1 MKEMKKWLA
10 LLAVAALVLSLGGCG
25 GSSNSSSSL
34 NENPANEQPD
44 NGGGDNGGNNNET
57 GGGVSGSY
65 ATQEELAD
73 LVVAIQDGGLK
84 IKEDSVYTL
93 TLGDTVSVA
102 AGDVNTATASLQTI
116 DLVWHVDPG
125 RPDEFYTVGKSGN
138 ELSAD
143 AMTEIEEE
151 LDKCAVYI
159 ARDIRYANS
168 DWNFNTDVTKDED
181 KEVGCLYTAEGYTNY
196 IFATLPSASDKSAM
210 THSSTEAYNTPVLH
224 IHKAG
229 TYNLKGTWN
238 GQIWVDAEDDATVTL
253 NLNGLTVNCST
264 GPGLVFCDGLYE
276 CDGDADESTAS
287 WDVSAKVKKAGANVV
302 LTGDNSVTGC
312 NLYRILKAEAKSGY
326 TADGKNVGYQK
337 KRYKVDGA
345 FHSMVSMNISG
356 TGSLKVVSTTCEGMD
371 SEMHLTI
378 NGGTVD
384 VTAPDDAINVN
395 EDGVSVFTM
404 NAGTLTATG
413 TTQEGDGIDSNGYI
427 VINGGTVKATAGG
440 SGGTAGLDAD
450 YSGDYDRS
458 YGIYINGGTTTT
470 NGTMGT
476 VYQNGGTL
484 NNTGGSGGNGG
495 QPGGDQ
501 PGGET
506 PPAQPGGNGTG
517 GPAMHR

>member
-1 MKEMKKWLA
+1 MKKMRRWLA

-25 GSSNSSSSL
+25 GSS
-34 NENPANEQPD
+34 
-44 NGGGDNGGNNNET
+44 GGG
-57 GGGVSGSY
+57 SGSSNDDGNDTTTTY
-65 ATQEELAD
+65 HEPTGQSASAEEVAALLDTITDGALQASAASSPTYTVD
-73 LVVAIQDGGLK
+73 LGSLTASVSAAGAASTAGSTTLK
-84 IKEDSVYTL
+84 I
-93 TLGDTVSVA
+93 
-102 AGDVNTATASLQTI
+102 I
-116 DLVWHVDPG
+116 DLVWHVDPS
-125 RPDEFYTVGKSGN
+125 RTDEFYTVGASGN
-138 ELSAD
+138 ELTSDQMANIQ
-143 AMTEIEEE
+143 EN
-151 LDKCAVYI
+151 LDDCAVYI

-168 DWNFNTDVTKDED
+168 DWNFNTNVTKDED
-181 KEVGCLYTAEGYTNY
+181 NEVGCLYTASGYTNY

-224 IHKAG
+224 IHKPG
-229 TYNLKGTWN
+229 TYNLSGTWN

-253 NLNGLTVNCST
+253 NLNDLTVNCAT

-287 WDVSAKVKKAGANVV
+287 WDVSAKVAKAGANVV

-345 FHSMVSMNISG
+345 FHSMVSMNIGG
-356 TGSLKVVSTTCEGMD
+356 TGSLTVKSTTCEGMD

-378 NGGTVD
+378 NGGAVT

-395 EDGVSVFTM
+395 EDGISVFTM

-450 YSGDYDRS
+450 YRGDYDRS

-484 NNTGGSGGNGG
+484 NNTGSSDNGGGG

-501 PGGET
+501 PGG
-506 PPAQPGGNGTG
+506 QPGGNQPGGQPGGGNG